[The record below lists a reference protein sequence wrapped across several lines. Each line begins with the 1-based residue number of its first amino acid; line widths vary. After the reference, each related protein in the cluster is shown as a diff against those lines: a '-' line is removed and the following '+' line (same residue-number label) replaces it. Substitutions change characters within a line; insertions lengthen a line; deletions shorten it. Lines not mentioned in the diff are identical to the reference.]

1 MTSAEGNS
9 TPPDPPLADEEVDRL
24 LREAEALTLEISKE
38 TGVETRDQD
47 TLPPGADSEVPL
59 DAEAAA
65 ENAKSQVQELASV
78 LSDDEVNKLIQ
89 GAVEASEAEEPPSDA
104 ITECMPESGLNV
116 EHAPTSDDLPGSDP
130 GASAA
135 GLAPLTSQAT
145 ESDPESPIVSGR
157 DDPPQAAKP
166 GPAAPEANASE
177 RTTPEPGDSE
187 KDPAESEQKQARK
200 KVPLRARIKTSIR
213 FARRCGATALFA
225 LPNACL
231 GTLIL
236 LDRPFAGLTATTKRR
251 IGLIG
256 IITVVMGIL
265 SFVLPMLLSNNPYED
280 IEPYLP

>member
-38 TGVETRDQD
+38 TGVETCDQD
-47 TLPPGADSEVPL
+47 TLPPGTDSEVPL

-78 LSDDEVNKLIQ
+78 LSNDDVNELIQ
-89 GAVEASEAEEPPSDA
+89 RAAEASEAEEPPSGA
-104 ITECMPESGLNV
+104 ITECAPESGLSV
-116 EHAPTSDDLPGSDP
+116 EHAPTGEDLPGSDL
-130 GASAA
+130 GAAAA

-157 DDPPQAAKP
+157 EDPQQAAKP
-166 GPAAPEANASE
+166 
-177 RTTPEPGDSE
+177 EPVDSE
-187 KDPAESEQKQARK
+187 THPAESEQEQARK
-200 KVPLRARIKTSIR
+200 KIPLRARIKTAIR
-213 FARRCGATALFA
+213 FARRCGATALLA

-265 SFVLPMLLSNNPYED
+265 SFVLPMLLSNNPYEG